1 MDLTNL
7 LTEESCIIHQIK
19 ENLFVFLF
27 LKLVFPISIYRKI
40 YIRNSKC
47 WLKNRYGARSLRY
60 NWRGIEALIII
71 NDILRKSKSME
82 SFSFIQGFVL
92 CTCFSLFFVQVSYR
106 DYISDLFGKKR
117 IFFIYLSK
125 EKSPV
130 KTILRLTEAL
140 PINQIIYSF

>member
-1 MDLTNL
+1 MWIYRTWTQNL

-47 WLKNRYGARSLRY
+47 WLKNRYGARRLRY

-92 CTCFSLFFVQVSYR
+92 CTFFSLFSFFLYKYR
-106 DYISDLFGKKR
+106 IGIILAISLVKNAFFLSNFQKR
-117 IFFIYLSK
+117 NHQLKQFCD
-125 EKSPV
+125 
-130 KTILRLTEAL
+130 
-140 PINQIIYSF
+140 